1 MTEGHILSWDQF
13 ALNEPQIHQGLTKSD
28 VVNWNDDGSFITIE
42 NNNFKIAFDRKKGM
56 FESYQVNGKSLIDRG
71 VVTQFSRPWNDN
83 ELRQWPKPSKELDY
97 AGKNAKITSVRV
109 SSKTMEL
116 KLKFVNMQNQSKLG

>member
-1 MTEGHILSWDQF
+1 MKNQYSEDSYFLTFEFKAKSSYHPLVTEGHILSWDQF

-56 FESYQVNGKSLIDRG
+56 FESYQVNGKSLI
-71 VVTQFSRPWNDN
+71 TEAW
-83 ELRQWPKPSKELDY
+83 
-97 AGKNAKITSVRV
+97 
-109 SSKTMEL
+109 
-116 KLKFVNMQNQSKLG
+116 